1 MLFLSLQLSEN
12 SSLLSAED
20 TTSERVRFDD
30 NISFIDDATS
40 GGLEEVNTDN
50 TSLSGRLLNKVV
62 NEFLTTSRAFN
73 VNG

>member
-1 MLFLSLQLSEN
+1 MFFLSLQLSEN